1 MWNYTYCGGNN
12 ITSLDYTSP
21 DSHKEKSTTSLT
33 FRLEHDNA
41 KNLRNEAQSQEISLN
56 SLVNQVIKNF
66 FEWHI
71 FERKA
76 GFVPI
81 LKPVVRE
88 LYTSMS
94 KEKILQIAKN
104 TANEES
110 ENSIYFMKGRMEL
123 SSFLSWFENRMKNS
137 SIQVNHTFDKDSKIH
152 TYVVKHDICENWS
165 LYLKQLI
172 EHIFNHVLEKKVEVS
187 TSYTMLTF
195 KFKQDY

>member
-1 MWNYTYCGGNN
+1 
-12 ITSLDYTSP
+12 
-21 DSHKEKSTTSLT
+21 
-33 FRLEHDNA
+33 
-41 KNLRNEAQSQEISLN
+41 
-56 SLVNQVIKNF
+56 
-66 FEWHI
+66 
-71 FERKA
+71 
-76 GFVPI
+76 
-81 LKPVVRE
+81 
-88 LYTSMS
+88 MS